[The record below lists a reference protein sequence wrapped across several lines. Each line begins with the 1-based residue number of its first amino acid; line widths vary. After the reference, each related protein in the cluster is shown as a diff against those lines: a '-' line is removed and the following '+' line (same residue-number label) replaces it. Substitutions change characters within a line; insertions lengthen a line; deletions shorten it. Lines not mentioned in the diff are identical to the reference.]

1 MKPRT
6 LMDQDPARLRFVVLH
21 RGDPPATAPDPW
33 AAGNEPRIAQLAR
46 AIATSDGWRGRVAVL
61 VVRASPDP
69 LIAAIGR
76 FGDADEQW
84 MTAASQQL
92 ATTLQ
97 RIALLDDSAVN
108 DAATSLATKLVAR
121 FGAPTLRSFRYL
133 AVPRGGLI
141 VLGLLAYVLGLPR
154 DRLDP
159 APPSDVDDAPLVLV
173 DDIAISG
180 LRLSEAIAKRPE
192 RRLVIATLHAHPDLR
207 AALRASH
214 PRVEAFVSAH
224 DLRDHAPGALGDEYE
239 AWRARWRQRA
249 TPGTLWIGQGDHV
262 VYPWNEPDL
271 GVWNPVTER
280 EEPGWRVV
288 PPERCLKR
296 RSMPSIPV
304 QHMRPSR
311 GRLRPHPDVVAGEL
325 DGQIVIGHL
334 GTDQSFAL
342 DGVAADIW
350 RALAGADDQRA
361 ASAHLARTYDVDVA
375 SLERDVEAFVAE
387 LVAAGVL
394 AEAPT

>member
-1 MKPRT
+1 
-6 LMDQDPARLRFVVLH
+6 MDQDRDRLRFVVLH
-21 RGDPPATAPDPW
+21 RGDPPATTPDPW
-33 AAGNEPRIAQLAR
+33 AAGDEPRIAQLAR
-46 AIATSDGWRGRVAVL
+46 AIATSDGWRGRAAVL

-84 MTAASQQL
+84 MTAASGQL
-92 ATTLQ
+92 TTTLQ
-97 RIALLDDSAVN
+97 RIALLDDAAVN
-108 DAATSLATKLVAR
+108 LATAALAQKLVAHYDAR
-121 FGAPTLRSFRYL
+121 VLRSFRYL

-141 VLGLLAYVLGLPR
+141 VLGILAYLLDIPR
-154 DRLDP
+154 DRIEP
-159 APPSDVDDAPLVLV
+159 VAPSEADEAPLVMV

-207 AALRASH
+207 AALRAAH

-224 DLRDHAPGALGDEYE
+224 DLRDHAPGALDGDYE
-239 AWRARWRQRA
+239 AWRARWRERA
-249 TPGTLWIGQGDHV
+249 APGTLWIGQGDHV

-296 RSMPSIPV
+296 RSTPSIAV
-304 QHMRPSR
+304 QHMYPPR

-325 DGQIVIGHL
+325 DAQVVIGHL
-334 GTDQSFAL
+334 GTGQSFAL

-350 RALAGADDQRA
+350 RALDGVDDERA
-361 ASAHLARTYDVDVA
+361 ATLHLARTYDVDAA
-375 SLERDVEAFVAE
+375 SLERDVGAFVAE
-387 LVAAGVL
+387 LVEAGVL
-394 AEAPT
+394 VEAAT

>member
-1 MKPRT
+1 M

-21 RGDPPATAPDPW
+21 RGDPPTAAPDPW
-33 AAGNEPRIAQLAR
+33 AAGNEPRITQLAR
-46 AIATSDGWRGRVAVL
+46 AIATSDGWRSRAAVL
-61 VVRASPDP
+61 VVRASSDP

-84 MTAASQQL
+84 MTAASGQL
-92 ATTLQ
+92 TTTLQ
-97 RIALLDDSAVN
+97 RIELLDD
-108 DAATSLATKLVAR
+108 AAANHATAALAEKLVAHY
-121 FGAPTLRSFRYL
+121 GVQALRSFRYL

-141 VLGLLAYVLGLPR
+141 VLSVLAYLLDVPR
-154 DRLDP
+154 DRIEP
-159 APPSDVDDAPLVLV
+159 AYPSDADDPPLVLV

-180 LRLSEAIAKRPE
+180 VRLSEAIAKRPE

-207 AALRASH
+207 EVFRAAH
-214 PRVEAFVSAH
+214 PRVEVFVSAH
-224 DLRDHAPGALGDEYE
+224 DLRDHAPGALGVEYE
-239 AWRARWRQRA
+239 AWRLRWRERA

-296 RSMPSIPV
+296 RSTPSIPV
-304 QHMRPSR
+304 QHMPPPR
-311 GRLRPHPDVVAGEL
+311 GRLRSHPDVVAGEL
-325 DGQIVIGHL
+325 DGQVVIGHL
-334 GTDQSFAL
+334 GTGQSFAL

-350 RALAGADDQRA
+350 RALDGADDERA
-361 ASAHLARTYDVDVA
+361 ATLHLARTYDVDEA
-375 SLERDVEAFVAE
+375 SLERDVGAFVAE
-387 LVAAGVL
+387 LLGAGVL
-394 AEAPT
+394 VEAAT